1 MENTKFGIKLA
12 DVNNA
17 AIEAKEK
24 WQKERN
30 ANREHIL
37 QNPEHLQNEST
48 YPTRILQRSYENIGI
63 EIRNADERNANIPS
77 LKKLQELIKDELERR
92 GQSLKYSFQV

>member
-12 DVNNA
+12 DINKD
-17 AIEAKEK
+17 AKEARER
-24 WQKERN
+24 WQRERN
-30 ANREHIL
+30 ANRELIL

-63 EIRNADERNANIPS
+63 EINNTDERSANIPN
-77 LKKLQELIKDELERR
+77 LKKLQELIKNELERR
-92 GQSLKYSFQV
+92 GQSLKYSFQA